1 MVTEMKIINNP
12 SQILSNSLGLFAETK
27 EKGAVSFS
35 DMFAESLKN
44 ADRLEKE
51 SQNFSEKIASGQV
64 DNIHEAMIAA
74 QKADISMQLILQV
87 RNKVLDAY
95 REITRMQI

>member
-1 MVTEMKIINNP
+1 MKIMNNP
-12 SQILSNSLGLFAETK
+12 NQGINTNSLGLFNEATVK
-27 EKGAVSFS
+27 KDTVSFS
-35 DMFAESLKN
+35 DMFIESLKN
-44 ADRLEKE
+44 TDRLEKE
-51 SQNFSEKIASGQV
+51 SQDYSARLASGQL